1 MVQWPL
7 LSSRE
12 LSADAQE
19 IIQSKLGTG
28 RVLPRRKKKAIGGRT
43 REVLSHC
50 DDPGTPA
57 ICSRSRE
64 LSALSVPTTTIGKK
78 ERARGRKR
86 ERGRDIP
93 HQHCATLRP
102 PIC

>member
-28 RVLPRRKKKAIGGRT
+28 RVLPRRKKKGDRT
-43 REVLSHC
+43 GEVLSHC

-78 ERARGRKR
+78 ERARERKR
-86 ERGRDIP
+86 EGGRDIP